1 MYYLPNSSTALK
13 PGYRERL
20 LQIPDRILR
29 NPDLH
34 NYVVL
39 GGTSLEWIK
48 AGIKRFI
55 SVNLFSKPFE
65 LFWIKMPN
73 CTPYLNVLKE
83 LVERPEHGISVS
95 DLTRND
101 NGICNCL
108 YRISRQIATAKNFC
122 DFLTFFI
129 LQQFHEFFHD
139 EFKLLT
145 KLYIPSTLNIALL
158 QWHTHLNVCAVK

>member
-55 SVNLFSKPFE
+55 SINLFSKPFE

-83 LVERPEHGISVS
+83 LVERPEHSISVS
-95 DLTRND
+95 DLTSDD
-101 NGICNCL
+101 NGICKCLQNFSSNCNS
-108 YRISRQIATAKNFC
+108 IK
-122 DFLTFFI
+122 FLRFPHIFI
-129 LQQFHEFFHD
+129 LQQFHDFFHD
-139 EFKLLT
+139 EFKL
-145 KLYIPSTLNIALL
+145 
-158 QWHTHLNVCAVK
+158 V

>member
-1 MYYLPNSSTALK
+1 MAIILYYLPNSSTALK

-73 CTPYLNVLKE
+73 CTPYLNLLKE
-83 LVERPEHGISVS
+83 LVERPEGERQLVPKIDQELGQAHDMFS
-95 DLTRND
+95 
-101 NGICNCL
+101 
-108 YRISRQIATAKNFC
+108 RIFRIRIYEL
-122 DFLTFFI
+122 FL
-129 LQQFHEFFHD
+129 
-139 EFKLLT
+139 
-145 KLYIPSTLNIALL
+145 PNIIQYLF
-158 QWHTHLNVCAVK
+158 

>member
-1 MYYLPNSSTALK
+1 MWILHNRSFPEKRKLDFFNHWTIKKVIWRCNFQSIVAIILYYLPNSSTALK

-83 LVERPEHGISVS
+83 LVEQPEHGISVS
-95 DLTRND
+95 DLTRDD
-101 NGICNCL
+101 NGICKCL
-108 YRISRQIATAKNFC
+108 YRISRQIATA
-122 DFLTFFI
+122 
-129 LQQFHEFFHD
+129 
-139 EFKLLT
+139 
-145 KLYIPSTLNIALL
+145 
-158 QWHTHLNVCAVK
+158 

>member
-1 MYYLPNSSTALK
+1 MDDFLPFAFFMDLWSLHTQLKKTEIRLFQSLNHKEGNLKMQLLINSGYYIVLLIPNSSTALK

-83 LVERPEHGISVS
+83 LVERPEHSISVS

-101 NGICNCL
+101 NGICKCL
-108 YRISRQIATAKNFC
+108 YRISRQIAT
-122 DFLTFFI
+122 L
-129 LQQFHEFFHD
+129 
-139 EFKLLT
+139 
-145 KLYIPSTLNIALL
+145 
-158 QWHTHLNVCAVK
+158 

>member
-1 MYYLPNSSTALK
+1 MLTYNDEGYDIIEKIEAEALENGKFHIVLDCVNSADSRDSK

-20 LQIPDRILR
+20 LQISDQILK

-83 LVERPEHGISVS
+83 LVERPEGERQLVPKIDQELGQAHDMFS
-95 DLTRND
+95 
-101 NGICNCL
+101 
-108 YRISRQIATAKNFC
+108 RIFRIR
-122 DFLTFFI
+122 I
-129 LQQFHEFFHD
+129 YEFF
-139 EFKLLT
+139 L
-145 KLYIPSTLNIALL
+145 PNIM
-158 QWHTHLNVCAVK
+158 

>member
-1 MYYLPNSSTALK
+1 MAIILYYLPNSSTALK

-39 GGTSLEWIK
+39 GGTSLQWIK
-48 AGIKRFI
+48 AAIKRFI

-73 CTPYLNVLKE
+73 CTPYLNVL
-83 LVERPEHGISVS
+83 VERPEGE
-95 DLTRND
+95 
-101 NGICNCL
+101 
-108 YRISRQIATAKNFC
+108 RQLVPKIDQELGQA
-122 DFLTFFI
+122 
-129 LQQFHEFFHD
+129 HD
-139 EFKLLT
+139 MLL
-145 KLYIPSTLNIALL
+145 
-158 QWHTHLNVCAVK
+158 